1 MNNNKIIIYFLF
13 GCIVTRLIMVYIAK
27 IINFNYLPYFG
38 IITLFISIM
47 FLKNYLYSYKNH
59 IELGFFGN
67 KIWWNN
73 NRLIHSL
80 LYFIFSI
87 MAFYK
92 NKNSWIILLID
103 TLFGLITFIFK
114 YFI

>member
-13 GCIVTRLIMVYIAK
+13 GCMFARLFMVYIAK
-27 IINFNYLPYFG
+27 IINVNYLPYFG
-38 IITLFISIM
+38 ILTLFISIM
-47 FLKNYLYSYKNH
+47 FLKNYINNSNFKT
-59 IELGFFGN
+59 GFFGN
-67 KIWWNN
+67 KVWWNN
-73 NRLIHSL
+73 NRLIHSF

-92 NKNSWIILLID
+92 NKNAWIILLLD
-103 TLFGLITFIFK
+103 TVFGLITFFLN

>member
-1 MNNNKIIIYFLF
+1 MAKIKIILYFLF
-13 GCIVTRLIMVYIAK
+13 GCMFARLLMVYIAK
-27 IINFNYLPYFG
+27 IININYLPYYG
-38 IITLFISIM
+38 VITLIISVM
-47 FLKNYLYSYKNH
+47 FLKNYINNFPKT
-59 IELGFFGN
+59 GFFGN
-67 KIWWNN
+67 RVWWNN

-92 NKNSWIILLID
+92 NKNAWIILLLD

-114 YFI
+114 YLI

>member
-1 MNNNKIIIYFLF
+1 MNNKIVLYFLF
-13 GCIVTRLIMVYIAK
+13 GCIVARLIMVYIAK
-27 IINFNYLPYFG
+27 IININYLPYYG
-38 IITLFISIM
+38 VITLIISIM
-47 FLKNYLYSYKNH
+47 FLKNYINNSRKH
-59 IELGFFGN
+59 MVIGFFGN
-67 KIWWNN
+67 KVWWNN

-92 NKNSWIILLID
+92 NKNAWIILLVD
-103 TLFGLITFIFK
+103 TIFGLITFVFK

>member
-1 MNNNKIIIYFLF
+1 MNNKIIVYFLL
-13 GCIVTRLIMVYIAK
+13 GCIVARLIMVYIAK
-27 IINFNYLPYFG
+27 IININYLPYYGLVTF
-38 IITLFISIM
+38 IISIM
-47 FLKNYLYSYKNH
+47 FLRNYINSSRKH
-59 IELGFFGN
+59 MEIGFFVN
-67 KIWWNN
+67 KVWWNN

-92 NKNSWIILLID
+92 NKNAWIILLLD

>member
-1 MNNNKIIIYFLF
+1 MNNKNILYFFF
-13 GCIVTRLIMVYIAK
+13 GCMVARLIMVYIAK
-27 IINFNYLPYFG
+27 NININYLPYYGF
-38 IITLFISIM
+38 ITLIISIM
-47 FLKNYLYSYKNH
+47 FFKNYIKYFHKN
-59 IELGFFGN
+59 INIGFFGN
-67 KIWWNN
+67 KVWWNN

-92 NKNSWIILLID
+92 NKNSWIILLLD
-103 TLFGLITFIFK
+103 TMFGLITFIFK